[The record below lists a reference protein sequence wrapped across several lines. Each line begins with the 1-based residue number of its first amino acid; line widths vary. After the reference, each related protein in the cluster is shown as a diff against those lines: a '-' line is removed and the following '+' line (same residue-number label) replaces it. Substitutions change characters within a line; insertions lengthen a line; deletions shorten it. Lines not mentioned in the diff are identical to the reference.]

1 MPTINSKAPAS
12 KKKIFAAACLFALAF
27 FSAHEFLLNFYPE
40 TLAQRNVIKF
50 FISVIPLLLSF
61 FAWRTNKSALS
72 LFTTLGLLLC
82 CVGDVVINISLVVS
96 IALYLVG
103 HSLFIKGFF
112 CCKKPRVF
120 QFVLWGVMFLGICA
134 WLLFFANVSVTQKI
148 EGLVYSAF
156 MCAMVAFSFCGPALV
171 CAGGI
176 VFGLSDVLLMLN
188 IVLDT
193 EKGLPHIIALGVYY
207 VGVFLMAAH
216 VFLVERPSAGKSSAG
231 SID

>member
-1 MPTINSKAPAS
+1 MKAN
-12 KKKIFAAACLFALAF
+12 KIIFAVSCLLALAL
-27 FSAHEFLLNFYPE
+27 FSAHEYLLNFYPE
-40 TLAQRNVIKF
+40 TLAARNVIKF
-50 FISVIPLLLSF
+50 FISVIPFCLSAA
-61 FAWRTNKSALS
+61 AWKSKKSALS
-72 LFTTLGLLLC
+72 LFVTLGLLIC
-82 CVGDVVINISLVVS
+82 CVGDVVINISLVIS
-96 IALYLVG
+96 IGLYLVG

-120 QFVLWGVMFLGICA
+120 QFVLWGGMFLGICV
-134 WLLFFANVSVTQKI
+134 WLLFLDNISTTQKI

-176 VFGLSDVLLMLN
+176 IFGVSDVLLMLN

-216 VFLVERPSAGKSSAG
+216 VFFVEERRSA
-231 SID
+231 D